1 MYFDNFPLLNYV
13 KEDGQLETIQDIL
26 IRIDFKEL
34 EKNNAEVFIDYNAAE
49 GSTPESIAESVYGNQ
64 EYFWLVLLFNNFLD
78 PNYSIPLRSRSLD
91 DYTSRKYRSQTLFIT
106 PENDSEQFF
115 SHPNP
120 ASSTPNFRE
129 GDTITV
135 YLGERLRYK
144 DEGNDKVLGVIKR
157 YIPELSAIQLD
168 SLTGVIR
175 EDDVIVRGY
184 EGELRA
190 KVSKVISSRYSVH
203 HFEENG
209 RRLNPM
215 ATPPDD
221 NGNQI
226 PIGQTGDG
234 FSNPVGVTQ
243 TILENYM
250 NDGNNMYVITN
261 EDYEFRENEKSRNLK
276 LVNPRLLEDVLRQ
289 FREVINT

>member
-1 MYFDNFPLLNYV
+1 MYFANFPLVNYV

-34 EKNNAEVFIDYNAAE
+34 EKTNAEVFIEYNAPE
-49 GSTPESIAESVYGNQ
+49 GSTPEFIAESVYGDQ

-91 DYTSRKYRSQTLFIT
+91 DYTDRKYRSQTLFIT

-120 ASSTPNFRE
+120 ASNIPNFRE

-135 YLGERLRYK
+135 YLGQRLRYK
-144 DEGNDKVLGVIKR
+144 DEDDDKVLGIIKR

-168 SLTGVIR
+168 SLTGVIK
-175 EDDVIVRGY
+175 EGDVIVRGY

-190 KVSKVISSRYSVH
+190 KVSRVTISRYSVH

-209 RRLNPM
+209 IQLNPM

-221 NGNQI
+221 KGNQI

-234 FSNPVGVTQ
+234 FLDPVGVTQ

-250 NDGNNMYVITN
+250 NDGNNTYVITN
-261 EDYEFRENEKSRNLK
+261 EDYEFKENEKSRKLK
-276 LVNPRLLEDVLRQ
+276 LVNPRLLNDILRQ
-289 FREVINT
+289 FREVIET